1 MEMISRVIIKTR
13 IHMLSSTSW
22 FMDLVCNIDAKGKAV
37 RLLTGVFAIL
47 TGLTLAILVN
57 LGTISLE
64 SYWLLVSGSIIG
76 GIFAMWEARA
86 GWCVVRAIGIKT
98 PL

>member
-1 MEMISRVIIKTR
+1 
-13 IHMLSSTSW
+13 
-22 FMDLVCNIDAKGKAV
+22 MDLVCNIDAKGKAV

-64 SYWLLVSGSIIG
+64 SYWLLVSGLSLIHI
-76 GIFAMWEARA
+76 
-86 GWCVVRAIGIKT
+86 
-98 PL
+98 

>member
-1 MEMISRVIIKTR
+1 
-13 IHMLSSTSW
+13 MLPSASK
-22 FMDLVCNIDAKGKAV
+22 FMDLVCNIDAKGKAI
-37 RLLTGVFAIL
+37 RLLTGIFAIL
-47 TGLTLAILVN
+47 AGLTLAILVN

-98 PL
+98 PI

>member
-1 MEMISRVIIKTR
+1 MFKVIIKTR
-13 IHMLSSTSW
+13 IHMLPSESHY
-22 FMDLVCNIDAKGKAV
+22 MDLVCNIDAKGKAI
-37 RLLTGVFAIL
+37 RLLTGIFAIL
-47 TGLTLAILVN
+47 AGLTLAILVN

-98 PL
+98 PI